1 LRHGCISEYH
11 DQKIFPRE
19 GVSQWSRSDHPAFEA
34 LKRMTQMLAMLEISS
49 EISMNIQ
56 LQQNIE
62 GSERNKVRC
71 ARDVETKSSYCGENL
86 GLPL

>member
-1 LRHGCISEYH
+1 
-11 DQKIFPRE
+11 
-19 GVSQWSRSDHPAFEA
+19 
-34 LKRMTQMLAMLEISS
+34 MLAMLEISS